1 MSISVAGTG
10 SFPVETRPVLATVT
24 GSITTTTLTVTAV
37 TSGELTIGQTISGTG
52 VTASTKISALGT
64 GTGGVGTY
72 TVDTSQTAG
81 STTITALGVD
91 RQLVGLRTVD
101 GPGLD
106 NIGTVKTRV
115 FAVAGSAALTRP
127 ANTTAYTAG
136 DAVSN
141 NATAGSVTAQTFSA
155 SDVNDDPIAM
165 TRLRI
170 DTTDTG
176 TKGQTFQAF
185 FYLSDPT
192 ASTGIVGG
200 DNAAFSVKKAGFIGT
215 MTGTFR
221 SDFSDGAQAVLTPDE
236 GSVIIT
242 KPVSGAKTVYVLLKT
257 LSAFTPSASSTTF
270 TMTLEGY
277 QHRA

>member
-176 TKGQTFQAF
+176 
-185 FYLSDPT
+185 
-192 ASTGIVGG
+192 
-200 DNAAFSVKKAGFIGT
+200 
-215 MTGTFR
+215 
-221 SDFSDGAQAVLTPDE
+221 AQR
-236 GSVIIT
+236 GR
-242 KPVSGAKTVYVLLKT
+242 
-257 LSAFTPSASSTTF
+257 PSRPSST
-270 TMTLEGY
+270 
-277 QHRA
+277 